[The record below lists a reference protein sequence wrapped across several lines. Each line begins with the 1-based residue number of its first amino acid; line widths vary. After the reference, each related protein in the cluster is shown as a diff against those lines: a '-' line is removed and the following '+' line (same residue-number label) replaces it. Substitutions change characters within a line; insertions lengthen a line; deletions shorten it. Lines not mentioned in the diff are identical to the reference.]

1 MSDAHSSPYLAHHFD
16 DMEQQSQAA
25 SFGMWIFLAQ
35 EIMFFG
41 GLFCGYTVYRAKFP
55 EAFSAGSFSL
65 AIHWGLFNTVV
76 LIGSSLTMALAV
88 RAAQLGRKAGIIKW
102 LVITMVLGCV
112 FLGVKVIEYKAKID
126 HHMIPGQHFEFHGGG
141 KFVVAGHGDEGAAG
155 GHGEVEATHA
165 EPDEATDHDA
175 PADDHGE
182 TAADV
187 DHAES
192 THEGNGHGVVEVD
205 PNQVEIFV
213 GFYFLMTGMHALHM
227 VIGVGLIIW
236 LLVLTTKNRF
246 AAEYYTPIEM
256 FGLYWHFVD
265 IVWIFLFPLLY
276 LIGRH

>member
-1 MSDAHSSPYLAHHFD
+1 
-16 DMEQQSQAA
+16 MEQQSQAA
-25 SFGMWIFLAQ
+25 SLGMWIFLAQ

-65 AIHWGLFNTVV
+65 AIGWGCFNTVV

-88 RAAQLGRKAGIIKW
+88 RSAQLGRKAGIIKW
-102 LVITMVLGCV
+102 LVITMFLGCV
-112 FLGVKVIEYKAKID
+112 FLGVKVIEYSAKIE
-126 HHMIPGQHFEFHGGG
+126 HRMIPGQHFEFHDAG
-141 KFVVAGHGDEGAAG
+141 KFVIAGHGDHSGAV
-155 GHGEVEATHA
+155 GHGEPAHAETSESEDHQAAVVAHGEPAEHA
-165 EPDEATDHDA
+165 EPAGAEA
-175 PADDHGE
+175 
-182 TAADV
+182 
-187 DHAES
+187 
-192 THEGNGHGVVEVD
+192 GHGIVVVNE
-205 PNQVEIFV
+205 NEVEIFV
-213 GFYFLMTGMHALHM
+213 GLYFLMTGLHALHM

-236 LLVLTTKNRF
+236 LLVLTAKNRF

>member
-16 DMEQQSQAA
+16 DMQQQSQAA
-25 SFGMWIFLAQ
+25 SLGMWIFLAQ

-41 GLFCGYTVYRAKFP
+41 GLFCGYTVYRSKFP

-102 LVITMVLGCV
+102 LVVTMVLGCV
-112 FLGVKVIEYKAKID
+112 FLGVKVIEYGAKIE
-126 HHMIPGQHFEFHGGG
+126 HNMIPGQHFEFHGGG
-141 KFVVAGHGDEGAAG
+141 KFVVAGHGDDSGHAEAGDAAAHDTG
-155 GHGEVEATHA
+155 HDDHAAPAAADAEHAAPVDDGHG
-165 EPDEATDHDA
+165 
-175 PADDHGE
+175 
-182 TAADV
+182 
-187 DHAES
+187 
-192 THEGNGHGVVEVD
+192 GHGVVEV
-205 PNQVEIFV
+205 NQDEVEIFV

-227 VIGVGLIIW
+227 IIGVGLIIW